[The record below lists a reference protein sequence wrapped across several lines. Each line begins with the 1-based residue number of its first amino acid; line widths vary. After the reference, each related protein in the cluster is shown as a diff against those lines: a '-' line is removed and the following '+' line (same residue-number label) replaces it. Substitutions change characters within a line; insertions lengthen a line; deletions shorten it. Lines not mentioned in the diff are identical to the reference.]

1 MTAAD
6 LFILAVL
13 VTVLVIGIVSGLEVL
28 LRVFERTPSPEAPA
42 STVSGEVVEEE
53 PLDWIEHRIPVSV
66 LSPERRVAARYLAA
80 EAEQEA
86 IHRQTRMAMHEAAG
100 MGWRNVAE

>member
-6 LFILAVL
+6 LFIIAVL
-13 VTVLVIGIVSGLEVL
+13 ITVLLIGIVSGLAAL
-28 LRVFERTPSPEAPA
+28 LRVFGPAPSPEASA

-53 PLDWIEHRIPVSV
+53 SLDWIQHRIPAPPP
-66 LSPERRVAARYLAA
+66 SPEQCLAARYLAA
-80 EAEQEA
+80 AAEQEA
-86 IHRQTRMAMHEAAG
+86 IHRQTRMALHKAAG